1 MTKHEIE
8 QHLVDLQAKQIIDG
22 FAPVSRGAPKRF
34 YVMLYVKAKDY
45 NKYMARNL
53 VQEVKD
59 LFPNLDI
66 GVAMVSRS
74 K

>member
-8 QHLVDLQAKQIIDG
+8 QHLVDLQTKQIIDG

-45 NKYMARNL
+45 NKDMARNL

-66 GVAMVSRS
+66 GVAMASRS